1 MAGKRKPEIRI
12 LTLFLAMVLAMTSFS
27 SVPVYA
33 AEKTAAYTTEEK
45 SETLQVLE
53 EEAEN
58 SQEDAGEKEP
68 EKIPEAEE
76 AETIQLE
83 DPDLEN
89 KENENGQEE
98 PRAPTEA
105 VPDAAEMPDNSA
117 AVMTETEEIP
127 ENAIS
132 VSGEGTW
139 MEFQFDQLSYTSGD
153 TVTAVLTPETGYD
166 IQPDSIKVADMQGME
181 VEYELSGPDEKGS
194 FILIFQAAET
204 DMLITA
210 EAVPREQYAV
220 TVTTESLEE
229 GASVFETS
237 VEPMEFY
244 EGTEVTVHV
253 EYSGDQIWTATV
265 TFGEENTDLDFQ
277 VSSSAVTF
285 TMPAADVEVVLSERE
300 GQNLGDLSAA
310 DDNIAGD
317 WQGNTSSTK
326 KEHEPDVELSKSAR
340 WTDIEDGYAELTIT
354 EKDTS
359 DYSNIPV
366 DYIIILDR
374 TRTMSLSGMTW
385 EQGGY
390 PDIVNENSPCINPDH
405 YYHKGGISL
414 SLVDYYTG
422 FDHSSGYWFNDLSG
436 GASSWTKRHYNG
448 AEQNIGV
455 SYGNG
460 CQDRLTMARQAIYE
474 LMDQIEEDNASVPDG
489 KIKSRVAFWSFAD
502 GTYYGAADSYRLRG
516 LFNYTPWTEDY
527 GAVKTAVSQVKTFSG
542 TYYTESLKEAY
553 RMITERNRTDSAHA
567 DVYTKVIFISDGVCG
582 DPDWN
587 TVRSY
592 ANQIKSLPNTDL
604 FTLAIGMPS
613 GSEGAAFL
621 AELAT
626 QKPDGTYTANFWQ
639 NLSFSGGTGSAL
651 AETLFSINGKAGEL
665 SAGDKVLTDQ
675 IETKYWEPVEIVSAD
690 GGTDAAVLDKA
701 TGKLTWRVPEGAG
714 QTYRCTVR
722 LKLKDEYRY
731 LLSDTSY
738 PTNRDGEEAASDLTK
753 AGAVMSYTIQGG
765 IYNQENRKT
774 GVVTP
779 KLKYGT
785 AAFSGEKHWTV
796 SGSRADSIMVKLMRT
811 LPSQSTAVQV
821 NNAVTNAGRG

>member
-516 LFNYTPWTEDY
+516 LFNYTPWTEDD
-527 GAVKTAVSQVKTFSG
+527 GAVKTAVSQVKTFAG
-542 TYYTESLKEAY
+542 T
-553 RMITERNRTDSAHA
+553 
-567 DVYTKVIFISDGVCG
+567 
-582 DPDWN
+582 
-587 TVRSY
+587 
-592 ANQIKSLPNTDL
+592 
-604 FTLAIGMPS
+604 
-613 GSEGAAFL
+613 
-621 AELAT
+621 
-626 QKPDGTYTANFWQ
+626 
-639 NLSFSGGTGSAL
+639 
-651 AETLFSINGKAGEL
+651 
-665 SAGDKVLTDQ
+665 
-675 IETKYWEPVEIVSAD
+675 
-690 GGTDAAVLDKA
+690 
-701 TGKLTWRVPEGAG
+701 
-714 QTYRCTVR
+714 
-722 LKLKDEYRY
+722 
-731 LLSDTSY
+731 
-738 PTNRDGEEAASDLTK
+738 
-753 AGAVMSYTIQGG
+753 
-765 IYNQENRKT
+765 
-774 GVVTP
+774 
-779 KLKYGT
+779 
-785 AAFSGEKHWTV
+785 
-796 SGSRADSIMVKLMRT
+796 
-811 LPSQSTAVQV
+811 
-821 NNAVTNAGRG
+821 